1 MREAKL
7 EEDSGEE
14 VTDDDA
20 EEGTDAT
27 ENEDKEGDSES
38 ETEKE
43 VVGQG
48 KWKRLAKK
56 ILMELLKGVAG

>member
-48 KWKRLAKK
+48 KWKKLVKK